1 MSEATSPEL
10 ASAIAPTQTLGVD
23 RDISADTVRPLE
35 PLQRAALLSALG
47 IGVLIVAISVPLIV
61 GWLLQAPQP
70 PQLAG
75 LDDAATKRALETYR
89 ELVQIHESAAQGRFD
104 TIVLKA
110 LLPILTL
117 TLGYVFGSQ
126 AKRD

>member
-1 MSEATSPEL
+1 MSEPVNAEL
-10 ASAIAPTQTLGVD
+10 ASTQTQTLGVD
-23 RDISADTVRPLE
+23 RDISADTVRTLE
-35 PLQRAALLSALG
+35 PLQRAALWSALG
-47 IGVLIVAISVPLIV
+47 IGVLIAAISIPLIV

-75 LDDAATKRALETYR
+75 LDDAATKRALDTYR

>member
-1 MSEATSPEL
+1 MA
-10 ASAIAPTQTLGVD
+10 TQTLGVD
-23 RDISADTVRPLE
+23 RDISADTVRTLD
-35 PLQRAALLSALG
+35 PLQRAALWSALG
-47 IGVLIVAISVPLIV
+47 IGVLIAAISIPLIV
-61 GWLLQAPQP
+61 GWLLQALQS

-75 LDDAATKRALETYR
+75 LDEAATKRALDMYR
-89 ELVQIHESAAQGRFD
+89 ELVQIHESAAQGRFV

>member
-1 MSEATSPEL
+1 ML
-10 ASAIAPTQTLGVD
+10 IA
-23 RDISADTVRPLE
+23 
-35 PLQRAALLSALG
+35 
-47 IGVLIVAISVPLIV
+47 AISIPLIV
-61 GWLLQAPQP
+61 GWLLQP

-75 LDDAATKRALETYR
+75 LDEAATKRALDTYR

-104 TIVLKA
+104 TNVLKA

>member
-117 TLGYVFGSQ
+117 TLGYVFG
-126 AKRD
+126 

>member
-89 ELVQIHESAAQGRFD
+89 ELVQIN
-104 TIVLKA
+104 
-110 LLPILTL
+110 ILDL
-117 TLGYVFGSQ
+117 
-126 AKRD
+126 RM

>member
-1 MSEATSPEL
+1 MA
-10 ASAIAPTQTLGVD
+10 TQTLGVD

-117 TLGYVFGSQ
+117 TLGYVFG
-126 AKRD
+126 

>member
-1 MSEATSPEL
+1 MSEPASAEL
-10 ASAIAPTQTLGVD
+10 APPDMAMQTLGVD

-35 PLQRAALLSALG
+35 PLQRAALWSALG
-47 IGVLIVAISVPLIV
+47 IGVLIAAISIPLIV

-70 PQLAG
+70 PLLAG
-75 LDDAATKRALETYR
+75 LDDAATKRAVDTYR